1 MAGSLGRFIGYVRIA
16 TWVIVMIGITAAIVT
31 PFLFRRGPYAHP
43 DDPRLGVRQKTPWI
57 LAVVLVSALIVAPL
71 SFAGVV
77 SSRHPR
83 NEALYLRTLYNFD
96 CFSTIKPGCKAVR
109 SKRPLNEAM
118 RHNPGRFIAAGD
130 EACEWLESR
139 PFLFDVNRAQSL
151 QDQYVNQK
159 LGAVEY
165 GPKGGSLAG
174 NYRMFFQQ
182 ETRAAWEYLCRSTLE
197 TRTLWPIRTWKDH
210 YND

>member
-1 MAGSLGRFIGYVRIA
+1 MA
-16 TWVIVMIGITAAIVT
+16 TWVIVMIGITVIVVT
-31 PFLFRRGPYAHP
+31 PLFFRRGAYAHP

-57 LAVVLVSALIVAPL
+57 LAVVLASALIVAPL
-71 SFAGVV
+71 SFAAVV
-77 SSRHPR
+77 SARHPR
-83 NEALYLRTLYNFD
+83 NEGLYLRTLYHFD

-118 RHNPGRFIAAGD
+118 RDNPKQFIAAGD
-130 EACEWLESR
+130 EACQWLASK
-139 PFLFDVNRAQSL
+139 PFLFDIHRAQTL
-151 QDQYVNQK
+151 QDQYVDQK
-159 LGAVEY
+159 LGPVEY

-174 NYRMFFQQ
+174 NYRAFISQ
-182 ETRAAWEYLCRSTLE
+182 ETRAAWEHLCRSTLE